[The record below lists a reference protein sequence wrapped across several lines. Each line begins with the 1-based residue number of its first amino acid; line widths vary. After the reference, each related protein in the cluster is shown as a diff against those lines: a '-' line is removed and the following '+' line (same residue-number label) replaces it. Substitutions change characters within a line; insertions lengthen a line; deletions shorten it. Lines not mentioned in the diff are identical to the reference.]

1 MSLLKDILSRVK
13 GESAT
18 VGLDIGNYAV
28 KLVKIVHTRSGP
40 KLVAFGYT
48 ELKPDTVSN
57 GEIKNRDALLEA
69 ITTLIHNTDPEIKDV
84 IVSLSWSFGVL
95 GDRIQLKSQKGK
107 SDEDTILSEASQRP
121 PFDVENITLDYKVLR
136 RNVETQEIE
145 VFLVAAKNQVMQS
158 YINLLYDAGLRPV
171 VVDVDAFAFANAYM
185 YTVGEVNPE
194 DVTALINIGDN
205 FTNITFLKGGIYHS
219 TRDVSTAGD
228 YFVKQIQRQL
238 KVSREQSLAI
248 VKGRDPDKVD
258 PARLQST
265 IEFCCDELQVGIDLA
280 FQYFQ
285 NNEKESRI
293 SKIVLCGGGACIPG
307 VPEYLQRRH
316 DTQVVVLNPL
326 LNVALDPE
334 VFQSPIPETTAT
346 LLTVAVGMALRK
358 I

>member
-1 MSLLKDILSRVK
+1 LSLLKDILSRVK

-40 KLVAFGYT
+40 KLVAHGYA
-48 ELKPDTVSN
+48 ELNPDTLSN
-57 GEIKNRDALLEA
+57 GEIKNREALLET
-69 ITTLIHNTDPEIKDV
+69 ITSLVHSTDQEIKDV
-84 IVSLSWSFGVL
+84 VLSLSWSFGVL
-95 GDRIQLKSQKGK
+95 GDRIQLKSQRGK

-136 RNVETQEIE
+136 RNVETQDLE

-171 VVDVDAFAFANAYM
+171 VVDVDAFAFANAYI

-194 DVTALINIGDN
+194 EVTALINIGDN

-238 KVSREQSLAI
+238 KVSREQALAI
-248 VKGRDPDKVD
+248 VKGRDSEKVD

-285 NNEKESRI
+285 NNEKDVKI

-326 LNVALDPE
+326 LNVPLDPN
-334 VFQSPIPETTAT
+334 VYPTALPETTST

>member
-1 MSLLKDILSRVK
+1 LSLLKDILSRVK

-40 KLVAFGYT
+40 KLVAFGYA
-48 ELKPDTVSN
+48 ELKPETLSN
-57 GEIKNRDALLEA
+57 GEIKNRDALLET

-95 GDRIQLKSQKGK
+95 GDRIELKSQKGK

-136 RNVETQEIE
+136 RNVETQDLE

-158 YINLLYDAGLRPV
+158 YINVLFDAGLRPI

-185 YTVGEVNPE
+185 YTVGEANPE
-194 DVTALINIGDN
+194 DVTALINIGDS

-228 YFVKQIQRQL
+228 YFAKQIQRQL
-238 KVSREQSLAI
+238 KVGREQAQNL
-248 VKGRDPDKVD
+248 VKGRETENID

-285 NNEKESRI
+285 NTEKDTKV

-316 DTQVVVLNPL
+316 DTQVAVLNPL
-326 LNVALDPE
+326 LNVALDQD

>member
-40 KLVAFGYT
+40 KLVAHGYA
-48 ELKPDTVSN
+48 ELKPDTLSN
-57 GEIKNRDALLEA
+57 GEIKNREALLEA
-69 ITTLIHNTDPEIKDV
+69 ITSLVHSTDQEIKDV
-84 IVSLSWSFGVL
+84 VLSLSWSFGVL
-95 GDRIQLKSQKGK
+95 GDRIQLKSQRGK

-136 RNVETQEIE
+136 RNVETQDLE

-171 VVDVDAFAFANAYM
+171 VVDVDAFAFANAYV

-194 DVTALINIGDN
+194 EVTALINIGDN

-238 KVSREQSLAI
+238 KVSREQALAI
-248 VKGRDPDKVD
+248 VKGRDSDKVD

-265 IEFCCDELQVGIDLA
+265 IDFCCDELQVGIDLA

-285 NNEKESRI
+285 NNEKDVKI

-326 LNVALDPE
+326 LNVPLDPD
-334 VFQSPIPETTAT
+334 VYPTALPETTST

>member
-1 MSLLKDILSRVK
+1 
-13 GESAT
+13 
-18 VGLDIGNYAV
+18 
-28 KLVKIVHTRSGP
+28 
-40 KLVAFGYT
+40 
-48 ELKPDTVSN
+48 
-57 GEIKNRDALLEA
+57 
-69 ITTLIHNTDPEIKDV
+69 
-84 IVSLSWSFGVL
+84 
-95 GDRIQLKSQKGK
+95 
-107 SDEDTILSEASQRP
+107 
-121 PFDVENITLDYKVLR
+121 VLR
-136 RNVETQEIE
+136 RNVETQDLE

-171 VVDVDAFAFANAYM
+171 VVDVDAFAFANAYI

-194 DVTALINIGDN
+194 EVTALINIGDN

-238 KVSREQSLAI
+238 KVSREQALAI
-248 VKGRDPDKVD
+248 VKGRDSEKVD

-285 NNEKESRI
+285 NNEKDVKI

-326 LNVALDPE
+326 LNVPLDPN
-334 VFQSPIPETTAT
+334 VYPTALPETTST